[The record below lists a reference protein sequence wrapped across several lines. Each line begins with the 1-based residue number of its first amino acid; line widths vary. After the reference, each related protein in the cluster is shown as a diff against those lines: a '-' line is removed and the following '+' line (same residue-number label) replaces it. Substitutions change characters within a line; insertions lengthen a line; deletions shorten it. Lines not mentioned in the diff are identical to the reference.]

1 MKTSSALL
9 YVPTVLFA
17 CTVLHSCNNGKK
29 EPAPPPK
36 DTLIVAVK
44 RTEKP
49 DPADKKVRAPII
61 NIVDTVAPK
70 RMVIFAK
77 DSAKTYERIGLKL
90 GKVYGGKLAETIKK
104 NNLKMT
110 GAPLAWYKTTK
121 APFFFE
127 AGLQVNKKPAKP
139 ARGVQVRE
147 LPAGSV
153 VVAHF
158 FGPYDLMS
166 QGYDAIKEW
175 MKMNKKSSA
184 GAPYEIYMTDPV
196 DKNGKPLDPYKV
208 QTDIVFPVK

>member
-1 MKTSSALL
+1 
-9 YVPTVLFA
+9 
-17 CTVLHSCNNGKK
+17 
-29 EPAPPPK
+29 
-36 DTLIVAVK
+36 
-44 RTEKP
+44 
-49 DPADKKVRAPII
+49 
-61 NIVDTVAPK
+61 
-70 RMVIFAK
+70 
-77 DSAKTYERIGLKL
+77 
-90 GKVYGGKLAETIKK
+90 
-104 NNLKMT
+104 
-110 GAPLAWYKTTK
+110 
-121 APFFFE
+121 
-127 AGLQVNKKPAKP
+127 
-139 ARGVQVRE
+139 VRE